1 MFIPI
6 TMACLVASIKVEIY
20 ISDIFSKKHYYDIDQ
35 RFHNSHNWIK
45 ARSDRQGKTQQGSP
59 IFW

>member
-1 MFIPI
+1 
-6 TMACLVASIKVEIY
+6 MACLVASIKVEIY